1 MSSSSSSN
9 TNKRPAAS
17 GIAGLISKKSRED
30 ERHVPSAGG
39 TSGASAA
46 AGHGGNATANPYLTR
61 PDNPEKLLTLFL
73 MQARNEA
80 RRANPQ
86 GTKFPVTEPYCEIE
100 ARIGILRSPFG
111 RHDMRVASSGPKRVS
126 LPGGRSVVANAFL
139 VSAGDEPSQQQL
151 ARPAFEGGITRSHY
165 VHWTAAGLS
174 EPSPISAAFGIRS
187 GSSGSGGSESAAIKK
202 ELVEVDTIET
212 VYGGYAND
220 NRVAFP
226 GEHHVG
232 DVLTDP
238 KRFGRM
244 ECKSKITGM
253 DVALPAAPYDLRLQ
267 LATERTVDDAVRDP
281 PNGWSTKR
289 VKRRRSYSRRDK
301 SFAWRLDVTEV
312 TTTASSSGIVLPT
325 SGGGGGVAYEIELE
339 LNAVTTLKLI
349 NEGDQNEAQK
359 LCRQL
364 AQQAWWMMGQINPA
378 HDVLDVEEFLREHPD
393 REATRLALAQCGALK
408 RFVVDGGGKGWRS
421 AVVDPAG
428 GAAAPTPPASLYNI
442 KFMGCMPVNFQRHNL
457 DEIQRSED
465 NGYFCS
471 EKTDGVRYLMV
482 FTGKTVVLVDRSMK
496 GKQPIPR
503 PGGSG
508 DGDDP
513 MAPVIPL
520 IKAGTVL
527 DGEVVMHRKLGRP
540 VFIVFDVL
548 AVSTESPVL
557 TLPFE
562 KRLEHLRKA
571 SFRTPNCPRD
581 MFAKEAIA
589 DKSIALPLVRKN
601 FVKRTDLD
609 NLLSHVV
616 EERGVRVYRSG
627 DVHNHLTDGIIF
639 QPNLPYVC
647 GTDVNLLKWK
657 YLDTVTIDVEIL
669 PNDPYA
675 RGRSSNDDE
684 DVLRVGVV
692 AEEGVMVDMTRF
704 IKLPPSERRR
714 LEADRAE
721 NNSKIAEVGFDP
733 TTGEWYYLTMRPDK
747 VASNHIS
754 TVIGTLLELAES
766 LSTEELRYRMSVPPS
781 QRDTYRKESRGM
793 LNQLLGFQRQRNQ
806 QAAAASQ
813 PSRHH
818 QSNGR

>member
-1 MSSSSSSN
+1 MSSGGGGS
-9 TNKRPAAS
+9 NKRPAS
-17 GIAGLISKKSRED
+17 GGLVTGILGKKARED
-30 ERHVPSAGG
+30 KRPGG
-39 TSGASAA
+39 GGASSSAD
-46 AGHGGNATANPYLTR
+46 NASSSSATKNPYLTR

-73 MQARNEA
+73 MQARNDA
-80 RRANPQ
+80 RRANPN
-86 GTKFPVTEPYCEIE
+86 GTHFPVTEPYCEIE
-100 ARIGILRSPFG
+100 ARIGILKSPFG
-111 RHDMRVASSGPKRVS
+111 LHDMRVASSGPKRVN

-139 VSAGDEPSQQQL
+139 VSAGDEAAAG

-165 VHWTAAGLS
+165 VHWTGAGLS

-187 GSSGSGGSESAAIKK
+187 GSSGGVGSSSSESAAIKK
-202 ELVEVDTIET
+202 ELVEVDTVET
-212 VYGGYAND
+212 VYGGYTND

-226 GEHHVG
+226 GEHHIG

-238 KRFGRM
+238 KKLGRM
-244 ECKSKITGM
+244 ECKSRMTGM

-267 LATERTVDDAVRDP
+267 LATENVVDNAVKDV

-289 VKRRRSYSRRDK
+289 IKRRRSYTRRDK

-312 TTTASSSGIVLPT
+312 TTAASSSGIVLPT
-325 SGGGGGVAYEIELE
+325 TSGGGGGGVTYEIELE
-339 LNAVTTLKLI
+339 LNAATTLKLI
-349 NEGDQNEAQK
+349 NEGDSNEAQK
-359 LCRQL
+359 LCRTL
-364 AQQAWWMMGQINPA
+364 AQQAWWMLGQINPA

-408 RFVVDGGGKGWRS
+408 RFVDGGAKEWKS
-421 AVVDPAG
+421 AIVDPAG
-428 GAAAPTPPASLYNI
+428 GAVAPTPPASLYNI
-442 KFMGCMPVNFQRHNL
+442 KFMGCMPVNFQRHNI

-503 PGGSG
+503 PGAA
-508 DGDDP
+508 DGEDP

-548 AVSTESPVL
+548 ALSTESPIL

-581 MFAKEAIA
+581 MFAKEAVT

-627 DVHNHLTDGIIF
+627 DVHNHMTDGIIF

-675 RGRSSNDDE
+675 RGRSNNDDE

-692 AEEGVMVDMTRF
+692 AEEGIMVDMTRF

-721 NNSKIAEVGFDP
+721 NGSKIAEVGFDP

-793 LNQLLGFQRQRNQ
+793 LKQLLGFQRQRNQ
-806 QAAAASQ
+806 QANAASK
-813 PSRHH
+813 PRHH